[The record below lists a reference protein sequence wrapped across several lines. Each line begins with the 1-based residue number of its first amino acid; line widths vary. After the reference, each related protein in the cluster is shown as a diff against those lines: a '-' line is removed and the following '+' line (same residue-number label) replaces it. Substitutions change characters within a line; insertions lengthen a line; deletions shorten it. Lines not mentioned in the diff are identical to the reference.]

1 VLFGSLVHRRL
12 VSGGALATALR
23 CVAEAARSPPGS
35 KLSKFAL
42 EALAQ
47 FRDELASWPDFC
59 ATLLQVP
66 VHSPAPQ
73 KSSGLLVA
81 ECLHCCPA
89 WPSITTLA
97 PVASSLSHASSETA
111 RLPQQ
116 PTNGQ

>member
-1 VLFGSLVHRRL
+1 MQLSNDIGRADPLPLRCRPQELKITAVLFGSLVHRRL

-47 FRDELASWPDFC
+47 FRDELAAWPDFC

-66 VHSPAPQ
+66 ARSPAHFSP
-73 KSSGLLVA
+73 SGTSA
-81 ECLHCCPA
+81 
-89 WPSITTLA
+89 A
-97 PVASSLSHASSETA
+97 P
-111 RLPQQ
+111 
-116 PTNGQ
+116 